1 MQFHPHRV
9 CGWLKSYSVTLP
21 IKFNLLSLSSNC
33 FLLPNFCLERVILWS
48 RFFSLEFRY
57 LIFTPRPHCYILTQL
72 TATSAIWTDDI
83 DLWVIDWN
91 DKSSK
96 CRLFIKTLTCTI
108 ATPQQKRFC
117 NLRPNLTFASS
128 RFLGT
133 KHCNLKNTKTFA
145 TLVGDE
151 RNPTR
156 VFLNLLAIVL
166 MNGGSRAIHIIQIAK
181 KDMCHKTWSIMSHS
195 NATRTDR
202 QYLKLGLLVKFYVQL
217 QHN

>member
-21 IKFNLLSLSSNC
+21 IKFSLLSLSSNC

-57 LIFTPRPHCYILTQL
+57 LICTPRPHCYILTQL

-108 ATPQQKRFC
+108 ATPQQNRFC

-128 RFLGT
+128 RFLGYEALQFKKYQDICHT
-133 KHCNLKNTKTFA
+133 GRRWKKPNKSFSKFVGYCLNEWWLQSNT
-145 TLVGDE
+145 
-151 RNPTR
+151 
-156 VFLNLLAIVL
+156 
-166 MNGGSRAIHIIQIAK
+166 HY
-181 KDMCHKTWSIMSHS
+181 S
-195 NATRTDR
+195 NC
-202 QYLKLGLLVKFYVQL
+202 
-217 QHN
+217 

>member
-57 LIFTPRPHCYILTQL
+57 LICTPRPHCYILTQL